1 MPPNPYGD
9 ATLPT
14 LLDDAADRFG
24 PREAVVFP
32 DRRLT
37 YRDLCREGERL
48 ARGLLALG
56 VTPAEKIAL
65 WLPNRPAWLVV
76 QHAVAR
82 VGAVLVALHARYRAH
97 ELEYILR
104 QSDATTIV
112 LADHAGPVDFLEIL
126 GGVLPTLR
134 EAEPGALADQR
145 LPRLRRVICLD
156 DDVHPGTLRFRD
168 VVDAGDDPGLQPIL
182 AARRACL
189 TPDLVFALLY
199 TSGTTAFPKGA
210 MITHRNAVP
219 HGFASGERLR
229 LAPEDRVLHTLPFSG
244 TWGGLV
250 IPLMTFSHGATLILT
265 ETFDPLAV
273 LHLIKRERVT
283 VWNAVDAMLT
293 AVLDHPD
300 LERFDRSSLR
310 TGGLAMT
317 GGGRH
322 GLFDEVVRRLP
333 MPGAVQPYGM
343 TEVNAL
349 ALCPSPD
356 DPIEL
361 RRQAGGRPAEGL
373 TVRVV
378 DPETGADQPPGRPGE
393 LRLRGTLVTP
403 GYYGKPDETQAAFD
417 AEGWFRTGDLAVT
430 DAHGHVFFRGRIRET
445 LRIGHFMV
453 APAQIE
459 VLLMSHPAVAQ
470 AFVVGVP
477 DGRLGEVAAAFVIP
491 QAGAQVSEDEL
502 IEHCRR
508 RLASFKAPRHVW
520 LVPDVPRTPGP
531 HGDKVQRTRLRD
543 DALARLEAAAGRL
556 RPSVPRRRP
565 RRATA
570 TDRDRLPAVGHL
582 LPPDGGHPGHVP
594 PAGRALVDCASS
606 GSNPRP
612 RAKPMGAVA
621 HAPDSAPI
629 PIARNTDKS
638 IKPVPRA
645 RSPSRKTKAP
655 HQRRRLAS
663 CRRPPWRA
671 KGQNAAGL
679 RQNPLASAHRA
690 TAVEPPLAT
699 LWAGS
704 P

>member
-14 LLDDAADRFG
+14 LLNDAADRFG

-48 ARGLLALG
+48 ARGLLAPG
-56 VTPAEKIAL
+56 VIPAEKIAL

-82 VGAVLVALHARYRAH
+82 VGAVLVALHARYRTH

-273 LHLIKRERVT
+273 LHLIERERVT

-361 RRQAGGRPAEGL
+361 RR
-373 TVRVV
+373 
-378 DPETGADQPPGRPGE
+378 
-393 LRLRGTLVTP
+393 
-403 GYYGKPDETQAAFD
+403 
-417 AEGWFRTGDLAVT
+417 
-430 DAHGHVFFRGRIRET
+430 
-445 LRIGHFMV
+445 
-453 APAQIE
+453 
-459 VLLMSHPAVAQ
+459 
-470 AFVVGVP
+470 
-477 DGRLGEVAAAFVIP
+477 
-491 QAGAQVSEDEL
+491 
-502 IEHCRR
+502 
-508 RLASFKAPRHVW
+508 
-520 LVPDVPRTPGP
+520 
-531 HGDKVQRTRLRD
+531 
-543 DALARLEAAAGRL
+543 
-556 RPSVPRRRP
+556 
-565 RRATA
+565 
-570 TDRDRLPAVGHL
+570 
-582 LPPDGGHPGHVP
+582 
-594 PAGRALVDCASS
+594 
-606 GSNPRP
+606 
-612 RAKPMGAVA
+612 
-621 HAPDSAPI
+621 
-629 PIARNTDKS
+629 
-638 IKPVPRA
+638 
-645 RSPSRKTKAP
+645 
-655 HQRRRLAS
+655 
-663 CRRPPWRA
+663 
-671 KGQNAAGL
+671 
-679 RQNPLASAHRA
+679 
-690 TAVEPPLAT
+690 
-699 LWAGS
+699 
-704 P
+704 